1 MSSSQP
7 TRPHPRTPVEAQ
19 EATAPAA
26 APENLALLAAAVAQ
40 IDEAIIIT
48 DHRGIIQ
55 YVNPAFSQST
65 GYSAEEV
72 LGRNNRLLR
81 SDRQDPSFY
90 RALWQTILAG
100 EVWRGELVNRRK
112 NGSLYTATMSITP
125 VRGQSGAVTNFIA
138 VQRDVT
144 EARATQSALE
154 TGKKLAEKELRLAQ
168 FSLNHASDSVFWVNS
183 AARIVFANRAAC
195 RSLGYTRE
203 ELLSLSIPDIDP
215 LFPKEAWAGFWNDI
229 KARGSVTLET
239 VEQTKQ
245 GRIFPVEVIST
256 YLQFDGEEYLFAF
269 VLDMTERKR
278 AAEALRESDERRTFA
293 LSTAKVGD
301 WSLDLTTLQASRSLV
316 HDQIF
321 GYSSPVPEWNF
332 DIFLR
337 HVHPDDRERV
347 WASFQGS
354 IRRGETWE
362 FECRIVRANGEIR
375 STWGRGDLWRDSA
388 GKATRM
394 FGIVQD
400 ITERKHAEET
410 LERLAA
416 AVESSN
422 DAVVTKTLDG
432 SITSWNSAAEKL
444 FGYSAAEAIGQPVR
458 MLLPPERADEES
470 DIMERI
476 RRGESFSHFETV
488 RVRKD
493 GSKIDVSVTISPIK
507 DRAGAIVG
515 ASKIARDIAERKR
528 LDADLRFKTA
538 FLEAQANSTIDG
550 IQVVN
555 ENGQRL
561 MRNQKLTELLRIPPE
576 ILADSDNQLLL
587 NHVASRVKDRDSFL
601 TRTNYLYHHPDETGR
616 DELEFKDG
624 TVLDRYSAP
633 VIDRLGNRYGRI
645 WTYRDI
651 TERRR
656 NEDALK
662 LSLERSESAE
672 QTARESEEFLQS
684 ILDALSSHVA
694 ILDQKGQVVAVNAAW
709 RRFAAANGGD
719 LLSCGVGTNYLEV
732 CRNSAVED
740 ATAYSAAE
748 GIRQAI
754 DGDRGEFL
762 LEYPCHSPR
771 ERRWFLLRVTP
782 FVEEGIGRV
791 VLSHENITSLKLA
804 EQAVRESEARY
815 RLLFERN
822 LAGVF
827 SSTLDGHLR
836 ECNQAAARMFG
847 YDSPEEVLRLTAA
860 ALYESASDRGKFLAK
875 LKHQKNLTNHEMKF
889 RRKDGKPVWV
899 IANLALIDDSSPSGG
914 IIEGSLVDITERRRA
929 EQESRESG
937 ELISLLL
944 NSVPEAV
951 YGIDLR
957 GDCTFCNP
965 SCLRLLGYLDSSELL
980 GKNMHELIHH
990 TRGDGSA
997 YPAERCKIY
1006 EAFRRGQGIH
1016 IEDEVLW
1023 RQNGT
1028 SFPCEYWS
1036 HPLYRAGEAVGAV
1049 VTFVDI
1055 TERKRNEQLLR
1066 GAKEAAEASNRA
1078 KSQFLANMSHEI
1090 RTPMNGVIGIAGL
1103 LLDTQLT
1110 PEQLQY
1116 AEMVRSSGES
1126 LLAVINDILDFSK
1139 IEARK
1144 LTLETTDF
1152 DLRSVVESSAAV
1164 LTLKAREKGL
1174 LLTSEVD
1181 PSTPFL
1187 LQGDPNRLRQ
1197 ILINLVGNAVKFTE
1211 KGGVSILTRVEYGD
1225 EHDVTLRFTVSDT
1238 GIGFRQ
1244 DQADSLFE
1252 PFVQADG
1259 SSTRRY
1265 GGTGLGL
1272 PISRQLVALMGGQI
1286 GVNSEPGKGSTFW
1299 FTAVFKKQMAMSA
1312 AASALPSAPTKAIET
1327 IADARPSPLAAAQ
1340 ARGQAR
1346 ILLAEDNT
1354 VNQRVATAIL
1364 NKLGYHAD
1372 LVANGEE
1379 ALQALRQADYDLV
1392 LMDCRMPVLDGYEAT
1407 PRIRDP
1413 RFGVRNPQIPIIA
1426 VTADAMSG
1434 DRDRCLQ
1441 VGMND
1446 YISKPIEVTKLS
1458 QVLEKWIKP
1467 SAIAV
1472 ENLPPDTGAAPPPG
1486 AFKSP
1491 AFALPVFDHPV
1502 FNYKELLSRLMYDEE
1517 LARTVVAAFL
1527 HDAPRQLDTLQQ
1539 VLEQRNAEAAVRQAH
1554 TLKGASATVS
1564 AKALRDLSS
1573 QAQYAV
1579 SAGEFGDAL
1588 ALLPEMRDQLQL
1600 LQGALKKAGLTEED
1614 QEDQD
1619 ARIDRRR

>member
-7 TRPHPRTPVEAQ
+7 TRPHPRTLVEAQ

-26 APENLALLAAAVAQ
+26 APPNLALLATAVAQ

-48 DHRGIIQ
+48 DLRGIIL
-55 YVNPAFSQST
+55 YVNPAFSEST
-65 GYSAEEV
+65 GYSVEEV

-100 EVWRGELVNRRK
+100 EVWRGVLVNRRK

-125 VRGQSGAVTNFIA
+125 VRGQSGDITNFIA

-144 EARATQSALE
+144 ESRATLDALE

-168 FSLNHASDSVFWVNS
+168 FSLNHASDSIFWVNS
-183 AARIVFANRAAC
+183 AARIVFANQAAC
-195 RSLGYTRE
+195 SSLGYTRD
-203 ELLSLSIPDIDP
+203 ELLSLSIPGIDP
-215 LFPKEAWAGFWNDI
+215 LFPKDAWTGFWNDI

-239 VEQTKQ
+239 VQQTKQ
-245 GRIFPVEVIST
+245 GRIFPIEVIST
-256 YLQFDGEEYLFAF
+256 YLQFDGEEYCFAF
-269 VLDMTERKR
+269 VRDITERKR
-278 AAEALRESDERRTFA
+278 A
-293 LSTAKVGD
+293 
-301 WSLDLTTLQASRSLV
+301 
-316 HDQIF
+316 
-321 GYSSPVPEWNF
+321 
-332 DIFLR
+332 
-337 HVHPDDRERV
+337 ERV
-347 WASFQGS
+347 
-354 IRRGETWE
+354 
-362 FECRIVRANGEIR
+362 
-375 STWGRGDLWRDSA
+375 
-388 GKATRM
+388 
-394 FGIVQD
+394 
-400 ITERKHAEET
+400 
-410 LERLAA
+410 LERLAS

-422 DAVVTKTLDG
+422 DAIVTKTLDG

-444 FGYSAAEAIGQPVR
+444 FGYSAAEAIGKPVR
-458 MLLPPERADEES
+458 MLLPPERANEES
-470 DIMERI
+470 DIMARI
-476 RRGESFSHFETV
+476 RRGETFSHFETV

-507 DRAGAIVG
+507 DGAGAIAG
-515 ASKIARDIAERKR
+515 ASKIARDITERKR

-550 IQVVN
+550 IQVVDQS
-555 ENGQRL
+555 GQRL

-576 ILADSDNQLLL
+576 ILADTDNQLLL

-624 TVLDRYSAP
+624 IVLDRFSAP

-656 NEDALK
+656 IEDALK

-672 QTARESEEFLQS
+672 QTARESEQFLQS

-709 RRFAAANGGD
+709 SRFAAANGGD

-732 CRNSAVED
+732 CRNSPID
-740 ATAYSAAE
+740 DITANSAAE

-754 DGDRGEFL
+754 NGHRGEFL

-804 EQAVRESEARY
+804 EEAVRESEARY

-827 SSTLDGHLR
+827 STTLDGRVR
-836 ECNQAAARMFG
+836 ECNQAAARIFG
-847 YDSPEEVLRLTAA
+847 YDSPEEVLRLTTAS
-860 ALYESASDRGKFLAK
+860 LYESPSDRQKFLAK
-875 LKHQKNLTNHEMKF
+875 LKSEKNLTNHEMKF

-899 IANLALIDDSSPSGG
+899 IANLALIDDSSLSGG
-914 IIEGSLVDITERRRA
+914 VIEGSLVDITERRRA
-929 EQESRESG
+929 EQEVRESG

-951 YGIDLR
+951 YGIDLH

-965 SCLRLLGYLDSSELL
+965 ACLRLLGYLDSSEFL
-980 GKNMHELIHH
+980 GKNMHELMHH
-990 TRGDGSA
+990 TRADGSA

-1023 RQNGT
+1023 RCDGT

-1055 TERKRNEQLLR
+1055 TERKRNEQVLR
-1066 GAKEAAEASNRA
+1066 DAKDAAEASNRA

-1103 LLDTQLT
+1103 LLDTKLT

-1152 DLRSVVESSAAV
+1152 DLRTVVQSSVAV
-1164 LTLKAREKGL
+1164 LTIKAREKGVS
-1174 LLTSEVD
+1174 LTSEVD
-1181 PSTPFL
+1181 PLTPSL

-1197 ILINLVGNAVKFTE
+1197 ILINLIGNAVKFTE
-1211 KGGVSILTRVEYGD
+1211 KGGVSISARMEYGD

-1286 GVNSEPGKGSTFW
+1286 GAHSEPGNGSTFW

-1312 AASALPSAPTKAIET
+1312 AASALPSAPAKAVET
-1327 IADARPSPLAAAQ
+1327 IADARQSPLAAAQ
-1340 ARGQAR
+1340 VRGQAR

-1354 VNQRVATAIL
+1354 VNQRVATAML

-1407 PRIRDP
+1407 PRIRDS
-1413 RFGVRNPQIPIIA
+1413 RYGARNPQIPVIA

-1467 SAIAV
+1467 SATTV
-1472 ENLPPDTGAAPPPG
+1472 ENLPPDAETLPPPL
-1486 AFKSP
+1486 AFPSP
-1491 AFALPVFDHPV
+1491 AVALPVFDHPV
-1502 FNYKELLSRLMYDEE
+1502 FDYPVFDYKELLSRLMYDED

-1527 HDAPRQLDTLQQ
+1527 KDAPRQLDILQQ
-1539 VLEQRNAEAAVRQAH
+1539 ALEQRNAEAAVRQAH
-1554 TLKGASATVS
+1554 TLKGASATLS
-1564 AKALRDLSS
+1564 AEALRDLCS
-1573 QAQYAV
+1573 QAQYAA
-1579 SAGEFGDAL
+1579 SAGEFSDAL
-1588 ALLPEMRDQLQL
+1588 ALLPEMREQFQL
-1600 LQGALKKAGLTEED
+1600 LQGALEKAGLTDQD
-1614 QEDQD
+1614 QEDPD
-1619 ARIDRRR
+1619 ARIDR